1 MIYLDYR
8 ERCKD
13 MNDHCSYVHKV
24 NSSEINPGEIQV
36 CTFKIEFLSGFNLM
50 AAKVEY
56 MTVMI
61 VNLS

>member
-1 MIYLDYR
+1 
-8 ERCKD
+8 

-24 NSSEINPGEIQV
+24 NSSEINPEEIQV

-61 VNLS
+61 VNSS